1 MPSSVHPRL
10 RSRTFLS
17 LDRYGLRRCR
27 LLNHVRANELIMPP
41 LMLSV
46 DQDPQVPEV
55 EDEPRNPVS
64 DPLPDEHREEVD
76 VGLNGAVVQKGT
88 FEVTPQ

>member
-1 MPSSVHPRL
+1 
-10 RSRTFLS
+10 
-17 LDRYGLRRCR
+17 
-27 LLNHVRANELIMPP
+27 MPP